1 MVLELRL
8 CWLTICWKL
17 LVRMSQLKFET
28 FSRLMPSSRLATL
41 VILENHGFESQPNTL
56 LRFHFEIRSP
66 LKRMD
71 ATASQKSWKKKFATL
86 AVKSNYVFEL
96 KGRPRTATPSHES
109 LKSKT
114 SSFPSEQNIVF
125 GFVVKDYNSV
135 AVSYST
141 GS

>member
-17 LVRMSQLKFET
+17 LVRMSQLKFEIWPLPT
-28 FSRLMPSSRLATL
+28 FSRLMPSSRLVTL

-71 ATASQKSWKKKFATL
+71 ATASQKKL
-86 AVKSNYVFEL
+86 QEEVCNV
-96 KGRPRTATPSHES
+96 GCQ
-109 LKSKT
+109 
-114 SSFPSEQNIVF
+114 EQLCF
-125 GFVVKDYNSV
+125 
-135 AVSYST
+135 
-141 GS
+141 